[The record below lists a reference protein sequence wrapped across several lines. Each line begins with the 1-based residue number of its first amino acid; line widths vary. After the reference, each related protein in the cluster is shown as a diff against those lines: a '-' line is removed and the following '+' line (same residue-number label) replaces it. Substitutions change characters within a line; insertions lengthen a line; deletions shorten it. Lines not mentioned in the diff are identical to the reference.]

1 MSRGLRILVGSG
13 VVMSMSVS
21 SLGVSQSRLEDQ
33 ERFWRSMSGK
43 HVLEDVIVALMR
55 FLALV
60 IPPST
65 HFTVNSLLPAGTL
78 RYCSHR

>member
-33 ERFWRSMSGK
+33 ERFWRSMGGK
-43 HVLEDVIVALMR
+43 HRSRGRDSGIDA
-55 FLALV
+55 
-60 IPPST
+60 ISST
-65 HFTVNSLLPAGTL
+65 SGTA
-78 RYCSHR
+78 